1 MTKNTT
7 PFSTIYDSFL
17 SKITEDMYME
27 LTELDTFQLLEELL
41 LSAIQ
46 KFEFPRV
53 DLTDYELSAATDQV
67 TYNGVESDHKNCL
80 AIVYHG
86 GWFNTV
92 LSQEEINVL
101 STYMVVEW
109 LSQQLA
115 SVENT
120 RMKYSSADFKF
131 TSQANHMAK
140 LQNLKTQYEKE
151 GFHLQRL
158 YKRRSRDKNGVQQ
171 STMWSIMYSER
182 EA

>member
-1 MTKNTT
+1 MTKSTT

-17 SKITEDMYME
+17 SKTTEDMYME
-27 LTELDTFQLLEELL
+27 LTELETYQLLEELL
-41 LSAIQ
+41 ISAVQ

-53 DLTDYELSAATDQV
+53 DLTDYEVITATQEII
-67 TYNGVESDHKNCL
+67 YNGAESNHKDSL
-80 AIVYHG
+80 AIVYSG
-86 GWFNTV
+86 GCFNNLLTH
-92 LSQEEINVL
+92 EEVNIL
-101 STYMVVEW
+101 ATYMIVEW
-109 LSQQLA
+109 LGQQLA

-140 LQNLKTQYEKE
+140 LQNMKTSYEKE

-158 YKRRSRDKNGVQQ
+158 YKRRSKNKDGIYE